1 MPQAFEVNFDGIV
14 GPTHNYAGLS
24 YGNVASQKHGLSVSH
39 PKEAALQGLA
49 KMKFLHDLG
58 VRQAVL
64 PPPPRPDVATLRR
77 LGFIGSDAEVL
88 NQAHRQSPRL
98 LAAVY
103 SASAMW
109 AANAAMVSPSA
120 DCQDGRVHFTPANLI
135 TQFHRSIEPPMTA
148 AMLRAIFPEG
158 EAFAHHDPL
167 PAADAFADEGA
178 ANHMRLCAS
187 HGEAG
192 LEIFVYGRSAFS
204 GTHSPAR
211 FPARQTLEACQAI
224 ARRHQLPPERTIF
237 IQQNPEAVDAGVFHN
252 DVVAVSN
259 ENVLL
264 FHAAAYENSSAVAE
278 EIRRKFAAING
289 PEPFIIT
296 AEAKELSLAEA
307 VESYVF
313 NSQLVTLADGAM
325 VLIAPMECRENS
337 RVQAFLQR
345 VLESNNPINA
355 VHYLD
360 VRQSMKNGGG
370 PACLRLRVVMTEDQ
384 LQLVRPRIMLN
395 DNLYAKLVDW
405 VKRYYRQTLRTDD
418 LIDPLLAVESRN
430 AHAALLPLINL
441 HGQPTDQMQ

>member
-1 MPQAFEVNFDGIV
+1 MPSRAFEVNFDGIV
-14 GPTHNYAGLS
+14 GPTHNYAGLA
-24 YGNVASQKHGLSVSH
+24 YGNVASQKHGLTMSH
-39 PKEAALQGLA
+39 PKAAALQGLA

-77 LGFIGSDAEVL
+77 LGFAGSDADVL
-88 NQAHRQSPRL
+88 GQAHRQSPRL

-109 AANAAMVSPSA
+109 AANAAMVSPGA
-120 DCQDGRVHFTPANLI
+120 DCRDGRVHFTPANLI
-135 TQFHRSIEPPMTA
+135 TQFHRSIEPPTTA
-148 AMLRAIFPEG
+148 ALLRAIFPEG
-158 EAFAHHDPL
+158 DAFAHHDPL

-237 IQQNPEAVDAGVFHN
+237 IQQNPAAVNAGVFHN

-264 FHAAAYENSSAVAE
+264 FHAAAYENSATVVE
-278 EIRRKFAAING
+278 EIRRKFAAISG
-289 PEPFIIT
+289 RELFII
-296 AEAKELSLAEA
+296 AADPAELSLAEA

-325 VLIAPMECRENS
+325 AMIAPMECCENS
-337 RVQAFLQR
+337 RVRAFLQQ
-345 VLESNNPINA
+345 VMESDNPIRS

-360 VRQSMKNGGG
+360 VRQSMNNGGG
-370 PACLRLRVVMTEDQ
+370 PACLRLRVVMTDEQ
-384 LQLVRPRIMLN
+384 LQLAHAGVMFSEP
-395 DNLYAKLVDW
+395 LYAKLLDW
-405 VKRYYRQTLRTDD
+405 IERNYRESIQMDD
-418 LIDPLLAVESRN
+418 LADPSLMRESE
-430 AHAALLPLINL
+430 AAAQQLTGILGLEL
-441 HGQPTDQMQ
+441 V